1 MKTKLLIILTL
12 FTAANVYAGSATW
25 NLNPASGDW
34 NTAANWTPNTIP
46 NGADDV
52 ATLELSNQTAIAVSV
67 FGTETNELIFNPGAS
82 AFTITVNKT
91 WTLSGTGITND
102 SGITQHFVVSSFYGL
117 ILTNGATAGDMT
129 YFYLAKAGSMQ
140 FHDTSNAFLGTF
152 VLEGS
157 DSVSV
162 SGGTLSFSDDSSAGN
177 ATLTV
182 NGGNAP
188 SSSSG
193 IVSFLGGTADN
204 GVFIL
209 NGGTADR
216 ALGGRI
222 LIRDGSAGNATVI
235 ANPGTNGG
243 YGGAIQFD
251 LACTPTTIPVGT
263 RSSAMGR

>member
-1 MKTKLLIILTL
+1 M
-12 FTAANVYAGSATW
+12 
-25 NLNPASGDW
+25 
-34 NTAANWTPNTIP
+34 
-46 NGADDV
+46 
-52 ATLELSNQTAIAVSV
+52 
-67 FGTETNELIFNPGAS
+67 
-82 AFTITVNKT
+82 
-91 WTLSGTGITND
+91 
-102 SGITQHFVVSSFYGL
+102 VSSFYGL

-152 VLEGS
+152 VLEGR

-162 SGGTLSFSDDSSAGN
+162 SGGTLEFSSDDSSAGN

-243 YGGAIQFD
+243 YGGEIQFAFGLHAD
-251 LACTPTTIPVGT
+251 HDTARIEVFGNRTLNMTDTYFGEETIGSLEGDGIVKVNNPLNIGANNLSTTFAGT
-263 RSSAMGR
+263 NSGGSS